1 MAVVCPAVLAEDP
14 VSYREDIQRVS
25 SFASRVQIDIADGK
39 FASNRT
45 VNLAQVYW
53 PEVMQADLH
62 MMVQKPDEL
71 EHDFIALAPNLV
83 IVHAEARDGAKNKG
97 ELFSQLKAV
106 GIRTGLALL
115 PESQPADFE
124 DLIKLAD
131 HVLVFT
137 GQLGHYGGQLDERQ
151 LPKIETVKAIH
162 PGIEVGVDGG
172 INDQNAAL
180 VLHAGADVLNV
191 GGFIQKSDDPG
202 AAYATIEKII
212 QAADNGER

>member
-1 MAVVCPAVLAEDP
+1 MAVVCPAVLAENP
-14 VSYREDIQRVS
+14 ASYREDIQRIS
-25 SFASRVQIDIADGK
+25 PFASRVQIDIADGN
-39 FASNRT
+39 FTSNKT

-53 PEVMQADLH
+53 PEGVQADLH
-62 MMVQKPDEL
+62 MMVQNPDEL
-71 EHDFIALAPNLV
+71 EHDYISLAPNLV
-83 IVHAEARDGAKNKG
+83 IVHAEALDGAKSKV

-106 GIRTGLALL
+106 GIKTGLALL

-131 HVLVFT
+131 HVLIFT

-151 LPKIETVKAIH
+151 LPKIEAAKAIK

-172 INDQNAAL
+172 INDQNAAF
-180 VLHAGADVLNV
+180 VLRAGADVLNV

-202 AAYATIEKII
+202 AAYATIERII
-212 QAADNGER
+212 QTADNRE